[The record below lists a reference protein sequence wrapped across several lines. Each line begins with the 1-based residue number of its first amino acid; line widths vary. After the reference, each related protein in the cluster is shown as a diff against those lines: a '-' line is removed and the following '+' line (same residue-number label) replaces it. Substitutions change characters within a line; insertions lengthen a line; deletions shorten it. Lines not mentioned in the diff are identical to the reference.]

1 MPAGGERRQS
11 HRPLSRAAAA
21 PPPPASPRKGARS
34 AAANEATAEPEPSQ
48 QQQQAQQQQ
57 QQQQLAALLAAQ
69 GGPPGGWD
77 TLPPLV
83 LDRIFDLLDLKSL
96 AAAAS
101 VCSTWRYEASLDSR
115 WRAFWQQQVSDSGL
129 WRWAKADGGYRQQL
143 RAKQLVRRGDCVAT
157 VFPFSR
163 RDGPVTEVLFFDGG
177 PRDADKRI
185 LTVQAPKVPGQSVRV
200 HGSSLK
206 VWDAAS
212 LLAQRPLLAVHDV
225 LKHLQLEDGRLFL
238 WRVAG
243 DAVVV
248 MHCSDPSDAA
258 RQEEAAHW
266 TEHPAIV
273 ASVLEPGAAEGPR
286 LRDIPLEATF
296 GRGVTPC
303 DWLDMSSGLLAGSLM
318 IPSQNRLIMRLFDV
332 SSGRC
337 LRASSC
343 NVPEEDNM
351 LNLQDHEVTMITTR
365 SGDAGSL
372 LAATCALFDTRV
384 FMWRQPDAWVVAQ
397 RQGEAAAA
405 AAAAGA
411 EGSSGSQPQQ
421 PQQRQQARQQQQQ
434 QQQQGQ
440 ALADVRA
447 ASWDPAAIAA
457 AEPPPPPLAPAGG
470 AAAGDAA
477 QQQAQGAGEAASGQ
491 AAGYYEARHVYSM
504 QDAEPIVDI
513 SISTTASKLFI
524 VGMENIFVADL
535 SGVPFMRVSML
546 GWRGVLPP
554 GQMVGPADVG
564 AFSWPLPNSTKTAF
578 FLDSTNSVF
587 ICEFRRPQVA
597 DYWFMQHPADTDGGP
612 ASAARRPS
620 FDYHHAI
627 GMQGG
632 VYTHYTA
639 HTDLRAPPTSP
650 LLSTQHGRA
659 AGPRAI
665 EAGVVEYSQDGGVL
679 FTTGETACPA
689 VAALLG
695 AEKAA
700 GTYLEGLGP
709 AAARPGGGGGG
720 RRGAAVVRGGRGPR
734 GKGALAPRALV
745 LIDTSSGCRYKAVPL
760 EGIAESVHSAGQ
772 YLVAAV
778 AELGPSYPD
787 SLNGSIVVL
796 DFAGEGFGAALPEA
810 PARAAR
816 RGAQQAQ
823 QQQQRQVEQPW
834 LRGGGKSGK
843 SGKRAAAAAA
853 AEPTQGEGAKA
864 AKGKGKAATRP
875 ASGARGSSSRQA
887 AAAPPEEEE
896 AGPSRKRGRR

>member
-11 HRPLSRAAAA
+11 HRPLSRAGA
-21 PPPPASPRKGARS
+21 PPLPASPRKGARS
-34 AAANEATAEPEPSQ
+34 AAPNEAQSEPELAHQHAQ
-48 QQQQAQQQQ
+48 QLAQQQQ
-57 QQQQLAALLAAQ
+57 EELAALLAAQ

-77 TLPPLV
+77 TLPPLL
-83 LDRIFDLLDLKSL
+83 LDRIFNLLDPKSL

-101 VCSTWRYEASLDSR
+101 VCSTWRYEANLDSR
-115 WRAFWQQQVSDSGL
+115 WRTFWQQEVSDSGL

-163 RDGPVTEVLFFDGG
+163 RDGPVAEVLFYDGG

-185 LTVQAPKVPGQSVRV
+185 LTVQAPKASQSVRV
-200 HGSSLK
+200 AGSTLK
-206 VWDAAS
+206 VWGAAA

-243 DAVVV
+243 DAVVL
-248 MHCSDPSDAA
+248 MHCSDPADEAG
-258 RQEEAAHW
+258 QEEAARW

-273 ASVLEPGAAEGPR
+273 ASVLEPGAPGGPR
-286 LRDIPLEATF
+286 LRDIPLEATY

-343 NVPEEDNM
+343 VVPEEDNM
-351 LNLQDHEVTMITTR
+351 LNLQDHEITMITTR

-384 FMWRQPDAWVVAQ
+384 FLWRQPDEWVVAQ
-397 RQGEAAAA
+397 RQSEAAV
-405 AAAAGA
+405 AAGA
-411 EGSSGSQPQQ
+411 AASRGGQQ
-421 PQQRQQARQQQQQ
+421 PHE
-434 QQQQGQ
+434 QQGQ
-440 ALADVRA
+440 QQEEQVERQQGVQQAEPLAEARA
-447 ASWDPAAIAA
+447 AAWDPAAIPA
-457 AEPPPPPLAPAGG
+457 AEPPPPPAAPAGEAAAGG
-470 AAAGDAA
+470 AAQQA
-477 QQQAQGAGEAASGQ
+477 QQAQGGVPP
-491 AAGYYEARHVYSM
+491 AGYYEVRHTYSM
-504 QDAEPIVDI
+504 QDHEPIVDI
-513 SISTTASKLFI
+513 SISTTAARLFI

-554 GQMVGPADVG
+554 GQLVGPADVG

-578 FLDSTNSVF
+578 FLDATNSVF

-597 DYWFMQHPADTDGGP
+597 DYWFMQHQQDAGNGP
-612 ASAARRPS
+612 AAAARRPA

-632 VYTHYTA
+632 VYMHYTVQA
-639 HTDLRAPPTSP
+639 HTDLRASPGTP

-659 AGPRAI
+659 AGPRAL

-679 FTTGETACPA
+679 FTTGETSCPA
-689 VAALLG
+689 VAALLS

-700 GTYLEGLGP
+700 GAYLPGLGP
-709 AAARPGGGGGG
+709 AGARAAGAG
-720 RRGAAVVRGGRGPR
+720 RRGAALVRGGRGPR
-734 GKGALAPRALV
+734 GKTALAPRALV
-745 LIDTSSGCRYKAVPL
+745 MIDTSSGRRYKAVPL
-760 EGIAESVHSAGQ
+760 EGVPESVHSAGQ

-796 DFAGEGFGAALPEA
+796 DFGGEGFGAAPPEA
-810 PARAAR
+810 PARATP
-816 RGAQQAQ
+816 RGTPHTEQ
-823 QQQQRQVEQPW
+823 QQQEEQR
-834 LRGGGKSGK
+834 RGRGPRQQGSSKAGGA
-843 SGKRAAAAAA
+843 GKRSAAAAAGRTQSKA
-853 AEPTQGEGAKA
+853 ARGAKSTKGQLA
-864 AKGKGKAATRP
+864 AKP
-875 ASGARGSSSRQA
+875 SSGGRGSARRQQPA
-887 AAAPPEEEE
+887 AAIEDE